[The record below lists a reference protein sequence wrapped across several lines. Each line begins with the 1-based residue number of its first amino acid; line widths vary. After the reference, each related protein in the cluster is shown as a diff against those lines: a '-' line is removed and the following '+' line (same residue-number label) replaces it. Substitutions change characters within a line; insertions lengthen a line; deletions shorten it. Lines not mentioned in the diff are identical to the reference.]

1 MTKQFKTHTYKVL
14 KTLQVKSRYTDLQ
27 GLQDLV
33 GLNYT
38 LIYA

>member
-1 MTKQFKTHTYKVL
+1 
-14 KTLQVKSRYTDLQ
+14 LQVKSRYTDLQ

-33 GLNYT
+33 GLNYA